1 MEATQAPNTVFQ
13 GGRLDRMIEWG
24 RRREM
29 WSAALL
35 FTVILSGFFFPMFLG
50 QQVSQQHILWA
61 EWPWRA
67 FTPTDLSAPILA
79 NEGDEAHTFH
89 PLAQAAKSD
98 ILNGELPLWNP
109 YSYGGHVMLGDQQ
122 TALLYPL
129 TWIGVIFPLA
139 WAWGPMLLLK
149 LLIAAMGV
157 FAFARGIGVRQSGAL
172 LAGTIFML
180 SAPVVGWLQWPHST
194 VFALVGWL
202 FLATDRLTRSGSW
215 RDFGFVSL
223 VVALAIL
230 AGHPESAILNSL
242 AAFAYAGA
250 VLFFDRRRRAS
261 ALAAVRKLSM
271 YMLAQGFGLLAAGA
285 AVMPFYEAY
294 VKSIEKTAHKYQ
306 ATSWL
311 NPWDILLYFMPDLY
325 GRPGNW
331 PVVGRLNFLFTSTLV
346 DFGAGALILAMIGI
360 WRLRGSAQ
368 IKALV
373 FVTVMSLILMFDIFP
388 ADLLMAI
395 PPLNT
400 VIVQRI
406 YVYIALAGAV
416 LAGAAVVSLVD
427 RPMPVRKVIAWFA
440 IPFIGSLV
448 LLGIEIVLNT
458 TYGPVSKI
466 NSSAILRFAAALA
479 LTVVVVILCGRVRQ
493 RFAVAAVL
501 AACVVQLAYHTDLNI
516 WLPPD
521 QAHPATPPSL
531 KYLQGEQRYPGQ
543 FRVGTI
549 RTGVELTLMQSNALA
564 QYGLES
570 LEGHDPPISKRW
582 VTFATRGLDQ
592 PGYLE
597 RLPGGPNAR
606 NPYALNVLRS
616 LNVRYYLT
624 RPFANYAIPGLQEV
638 YRGPDAVIYKD
649 EFVMPRSYVVPA
661 VSSTGPIAA
670 LTAMRNGTFRPR
682 EKAYI
687 PLGVRVPPGERTAY
701 RPAKSKWI
709 SNRSMEIDVPAGG
722 AGWLVVGNPW
732 TPEWTAT
739 VDGKDQRV
747 YPTNYAVQGLPLGP
761 GAHKVVVTY
770 SSKGFWTGFVMSLV
784 GFSLIVAMIVG
795 GRRGWSPRR
804 RVEQLTG
811 RTFDPPE
818 WAVGTGGT
826 VTGKLGPGRVA
837 QAFAQ
842 LKERLGLGKKT
853 D

>member
-1 MEATQAPNTVFQ
+1 MEATYLPKAMD
-13 GGRLDRMIEWG
+13 GRIERLLEWG
-24 RRREM
+24 KRREM

-35 FTVILSGFFFPMFLG
+35 FTVILCGFFYPMLLG
-50 QQVSQQHILWA
+50 KQVSQQHMLWA

-67 FTPTDLSAPILA
+67 FTPTELSAPILA

-89 PLAQAAKSD
+89 PLAVAAKSD

-129 TWIGVIFPLA
+129 TWVGVIFPLD

-157 FAFARGIGVRQSGAL
+157 FAFARGVGVRQGGAL
-172 LAGTIFML
+172 LAGTVFML
-180 SAPVVGWLQWPHST
+180 SAPILGWLQWPHST

-202 FLATDRLTRSGSW
+202 FLATERLTRSGSW

-223 VVALAIL
+223 VVALAVL

-242 AAFAYAGA
+242 AAFAYALA
-250 VLFFDRRRRAS
+250 VLFVDRRRRAS
-261 ALAAVRKLSM
+261 ALAGIRKLLM
-271 YMLAQGFGLLAAGA
+271 YVLAQGFGLLAAGA

-306 ATSWL
+306 ATAWL
-311 NPWDILLYFMPDLY
+311 QPWDVLLYFMPDLY

-346 DFGAGALILAMIGI
+346 DFGAGAMILAMIGI
-360 WRLRGSAQ
+360 WRLRASAQ
-368 IKALV
+368 VKALG
-373 FVTVMSLILMFDIFP
+373 FVILMSLVLMFDVFP
-388 ADLLMAI
+388 ADLLMQI

-406 YVYIALAGAV
+406 YIYIAFAGAV
-416 LAGAAVVSLVD
+416 LAGAAVMSLVD
-427 RPMPVRKVIAWFA
+427 RPMPVRKVGAWFA
-440 IPFIGSLV
+440 VPFIGAMV
-448 LLGIEIVLNT
+448 LLGIEVVLDT
-458 TYGPVSKI
+458 TYGPASTI
-466 NSSAILRFAAALA
+466 NDAAILRFAAALT
-479 LTVVVVILCGRVRQ
+479 LTAVVVILCGRVRQ
-493 RFAVAAVL
+493 RYAVAAVL
-501 AACVVQLAYHTDLNI
+501 AACVVQLAYHVELNV

-531 KYLQGEQRYPGQ
+531 KYLQAQQHFPGQ

-549 RTGVELTLMQSNALA
+549 RTGVEVTLMQSNALA

-582 VTFATRGLDQ
+582 VTFATRGLNQ

-597 RLPGGPNAR
+597 RLPGAPNAR
-606 NPYALNVLRS
+606 DPHSLAVMRS
-616 LNVRYYLT
+616 LNIGYYLT
-624 RPFANYAIPGLQEV
+624 RPFANYSIPGLREV

-649 EFVMPRSYVVPA
+649 VLAMPRSYVVPA

-670 LTAMRNGTFRPR
+670 LTAMRNGTFIPR
-682 EKAYI
+682 DRAYI
-687 PLGVRVPPGERTAY
+687 PLGVRMPAGIRGPY
-701 RPAKSKWI
+701 RPAKSRWI
-709 SNRSMEIDVPAGG
+709 SNRSMEIDVPSGG
-722 AGWLVVGNPW
+722 PGWLVVGNPW

-739 VDGKDQRV
+739 VDGKEQRV

-761 GAHKVVVTY
+761 GSHKVVMTY
-770 SSKGFWTGFVMSLV
+770 SANGFWRG
-784 GFSLIVAMIVG
+784 VAMSAIGFGLIFLMIIG

-804 RVEQLTG
+804 RIKKWTG
-811 RTFDPPE
+811 RPINLPE
-818 WAVGTGGT
+818 WAAGTGGSLPAE
-826 VTGKLGPGRVA
+826 LGPGRVA
-837 QAFAQ
+837 QAFALTKQ
-842 LKERLGLGKKT
+842 RLGIGRAPK
-853 D
+853 